1 MEPERVLL
9 RRTASHCQKAT
20 DNNAAGDNE
29 NPTSLTDDSK
39 ISAKLNGISLASS
52 VSELTLASLAQ
63 VFLLLEK
70 KTVNPNAVGI
80 WNLNDSTFVIRYWF
94 INRQRESN
102 Q

>member
-1 MEPERVLL
+1 MAGSYHHICLSRGMEPERVLL

-63 VFLLLEK
+63 VFLLEK
-70 KTVNPNAVGI
+70 NFTPTLSGFGI
-80 WNLNDSTFVIRYWF
+80 
-94 INRQRESN
+94 
-102 Q
+102 